1 MAVERTVT
9 GEKPR
14 PSGVKLT
21 VTDTALDAAR
31 HVPHTGT
38 LHDRV
43 PER

>member
-1 MAVERTVT
+1 MA
-9 GEKPR
+9 
-14 PSGVKLT
+14 VKLT

-38 LHDRV
+38 LHERV